1 MANTYTESKKR
12 AILKYQAKTV
22 TIQIRVDKDKRE
34 QYKTVADRRGV
45 SLTQLIKDLLDN
57 EVGDL

>member
-34 QYKTVADRRGV
+34 QYKAVADRRGV
-45 SLTQLIKDLLDN
+45 SLTQLIKDLLDK